1 VTVLCLTQK
10 RQASSR
16 HPHEPEHVDLPHAD
30 PFVVNGLREWI
41 QPERTTCI
49 VDEDVDMSE
58 ALCNLFHEVFD
69 AFFIRDIKMNRDAI
83 FARNSREALDATRA
97 DNDLIAVSTECDG
110 GRGSDAG

>member
-1 VTVLCLTQK
+1 
-10 RQASSR
+10 
-16 HPHEPEHVDLPHAD
+16 
-30 PFVVNGLREWI
+30 
-41 QPERTTCI
+41 
-49 VDEDVDMSE
+49 
-58 ALCNLFHEVFD
+58 LFHEVFD